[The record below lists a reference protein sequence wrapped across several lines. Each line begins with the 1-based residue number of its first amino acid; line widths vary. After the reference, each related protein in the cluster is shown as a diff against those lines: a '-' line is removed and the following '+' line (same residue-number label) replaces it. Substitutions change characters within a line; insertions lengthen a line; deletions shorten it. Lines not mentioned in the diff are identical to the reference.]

1 MFVNTEMISLTLS
14 TSYALINA
22 MKQQD
27 YISVIEETDVHNT
40 IKVIH
45 QFIDDILEHQYY
57 RKNKALMLCI
67 TSIEDIIKEINNIMD
82 RINTNLIN
90 YRNSWSKYIFSF
102 NCSKEI
108 KLLKNK
114 ILVLNNRNDLLIK
127 IKSAF

>member
-67 TSIEDIIKEINNIMD
+67 TSIEDIIKEINSIME
-82 RINTNLIN
+82 RINTNLMN

-108 KLLKNK
+108 KLLKGK
-114 ILVLNNRNDLLIK
+114 ISVLNNRNDLLIK